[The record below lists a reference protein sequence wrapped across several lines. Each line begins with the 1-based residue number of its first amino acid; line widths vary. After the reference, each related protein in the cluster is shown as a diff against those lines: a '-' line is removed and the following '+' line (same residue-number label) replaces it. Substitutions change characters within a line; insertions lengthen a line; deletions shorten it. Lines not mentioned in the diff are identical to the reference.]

1 MLEETPRLTR
11 DAAVALLAWYREAG
25 IESLLLDQ
33 PRDRFAETA
42 AETERRKAKA
52 RPAGTA
58 ATQAQGRPDGRP
70 DGRAESV
77 QRERGAPSAPP
88 SPPSRQAF
96 GEPSPTTMGDS
107 AFPSTRIAIPDDAA
121 LADARERAVSAASLA
136 ELRELLHGFG
146 GCNLKITAKHTV
158 FGDGPDKAE
167 LMLIGEA
174 PGRDEDMAGVPFVG
188 RSGQLLNRMLAAIG
202 IERESVRVTNTV
214 PWRPPGNRAPT
225 PAETRICLPFVQRQI
240 ELVAPKVIVCL
251 GSPSAKAIL
260 GSAEGILRI
269 RGKWQSYSF
278 DIDPGA
284 TIPAIAMLHPAY
296 LLRQPAQKKLAWQ
309 DLLALKAK
317 LDEL

>member
-1 MLEETPRLTR
+1 MIEETPPLTR

-25 IESLLLDQ
+25 IDSLLLDQ

-42 AETERRKAKA
+42 TENARRKAKA
-52 RPAGTA
+52 RPAAPA
-58 ATQAQGRPDGRP
+58 AAGGRTEVRP
-70 DGRAESV
+70 ESG
-77 QRERGAPSAPP
+77 QRERSAPP
-88 SPPSRQAF
+88 STNRQAF
-96 GEPSPTTMGDS
+96 GEPSPATNGDS

-136 ELRELLHGFG
+136 ELRELLHGFE

-158 FGDGPDKAE
+158 FGDGPDKAD

-278 DIDPGA
+278 DLEPGGA
-284 TIPAIAMLHPAY
+284 IPAIAMLHPAY

-317 LDEL
+317 MDQL

>member
-1 MLEETPRLTR
+1 MIEETPPLTR

-42 AETERRKAKA
+42 AENARRRAKA
-52 RPAGTA
+52 RPAGTT
-58 ATQAQGRPDGRP
+58 ATQAPGRPDGSR
-70 DGRAESV
+70 DGRAESG
-77 QRERGAPSAPP
+77 QRERGAPSSP
-88 SPPSRQAF
+88 SNRQAF

-121 LADARERAVSAASLA
+121 LADARERAVSAASLQ
-136 ELRELLHGFG
+136 ELRELLHGFE

-158 FGDGPDKAE
+158 FGYGPDKAD

-202 IERESVRVTNTV
+202 IERENVRVTNTV

-240 ELVAPKVIVCL
+240 ELVEPKVIVCL

-278 DIDPGA
+278 DLEPGGA
-284 TIPAIAMLHPAY
+284 IPAIAMLHPAY

-309 DLLALKAK
+309 DLLTLKAK